1 LQNSNGFKKKKKRMA
16 GLRKTKVNSSKKLVG
31 LTIFLKEKILLVN
44 YKYIL
49 LVCLNFE
56 RKELNRGQGRNKG
69 K

>member
-1 LQNSNGFKKKKKRMA
+1 MA